1 MSAGRPSEYRQEYCQ
16 LAIDLMTEGASIT
29 EVAAEIGVMKQTVYN
44 WMDAHPEFLDAIKEG
59 VDRSEAWWEKQ
70 GRSNLKTK
78 EFQAALWYMNMKNRF
93 KWADKQQ
100 IEHSG
105 NQENPVIFKLDER
118 FRTKGS

>member
-1 MSAGRPSEYRQEYCQ
+1 MAGRPTDYRQEYCQ
-16 LAIDLMTEGASIT
+16 LAIDLMSEGASIT
-29 EVAAEIGVMKQTVYN
+29 EVAAKCGVDRKTLYN
-44 WMDAHPEFLDAIKEG
+44 WMDANPEFLHTIKKGMELC
-59 VDRSEAWWEKQ
+59 EAWWEEQ

-118 FRTKGS
+118 FRTKGN